1 MRVANLNKADWTTAL
16 QSQLNKENKDDEE
29 SRGLFSFGPAQGSK
43 QRIWSHAAFTS
54 RKAIGALPVGNLY
67 PPYQAYLPYLAYLP
81 VGNLYHTIPGKL
93 AMLITYLP
101 LGKFYPIIYQAYI

>member
-1 MRVANLNKADWTTAL
+1 MRVANLNKADWTKVL
-16 QSQLNKENKDDEE
+16 QSKLNKENKDDEE

-67 PPYQAYLPYLAYLP
+67 P
-81 VGNLYHTIPGKL
+81 TIPGILDILSIL
-93 AMLITYLP
+93 ASWQPIQDHRR
-101 LGKFYPIIYQAYI
+101 FYPTIPSI